1 MDHAPRAA
9 SPTCGYDLGQNL
21 GDSFTAR
28 AHGLLASEFALLNSD
43 GKEFGQLHLS
53 GTPGAE
59 LGSGDYAASF
69 EASGRRYRMV
79 VDGEEVLS
87 AGLKGRSLDELEISC
102 GSRIYEAR
110 IGFLRNLAVTT
121 YQEGGEAVR
130 LSGGLTGRNY
140 EALFAAEDGCAFPIA
155 IFLLWHVAANRRRAY
170 RKGALAR
177 GAVM

>member
-1 MDHAPRAA
+1 MSHAPRAA
-9 SPTCGYDLGQNL
+9 SSLDLLWRDLG
-21 GDSFTAR
+21 GSFAAYAR
-28 AHGLLASEFALLNSD
+28 GLLASEFALLNYD
-43 GKEFGQLHLS
+43 GKEFGQLHLG

-140 EALFAAEDGCAFPIA
+140 EALFATEDGCALPVA

-170 RKGALAR
+170 RTVSPTR
-177 GAVM
+177 GGRM